1 MKGRVTVR
9 LKADV
14 LDVEGKAVA
23 QALARL
29 GFDDVQGVRAGRVF
43 EVELGDASPAV
54 ARERLEAMAR
64 KLLANPVMETFT
76 VEVDPK

>member
-9 LKADV
+9 LKPDV
-14 LDVEGKAVA
+14 LDVEGKAVSG
-23 QALARL
+23 ALARL
-29 GFDDVQGVRAGRVF
+29 GFDDTRGVRVGKVF
-43 EVELGDASPAV
+43 EVDLGDVDPAV

-76 VEVDPK
+76 VEVE